1 MLFFKI
7 IILVCL
13 CCRFSMYPPSMLSS
27 AALAHAAQ
35 DLNKS
40 SGLQFNVNELINRL
54 QILTQVENVSRKS
67 YYLFILTILLF
78 LFCLLFVMK
87 ILYITP
93 NTEIMPLLNS
103 GLRVVL

>member
-1 MLFFKI
+1 MLFFLI
-7 IILVCL
+7 IILVYL

-54 QILTQVENVSRKS
+54 QILTQVENVSRKL
-67 YYLFILTILLF
+67 YYLFISTILLF
-78 LFCLLFVMK
+78 LLFVMK
-87 ILYITP
+87 ILYLTP
-93 NTEIMPLLNS
+93 NIEIMPLLN
-103 GLRVVL
+103 